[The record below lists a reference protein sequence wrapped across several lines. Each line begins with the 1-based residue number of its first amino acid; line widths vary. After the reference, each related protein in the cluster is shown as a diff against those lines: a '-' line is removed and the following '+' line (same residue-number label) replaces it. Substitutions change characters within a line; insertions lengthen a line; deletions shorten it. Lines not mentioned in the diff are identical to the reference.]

1 MQISAIIIASWQVS
15 GTYIS
20 FSLIIQMRPNIPGM
34 WNQPSLC
41 LMGIKNHNAGA
52 ARGRGAITTGT
63 AFGLIQ
69 PHSASCFICSI
80 PHLQQGS
87 GATALKTYSSA
98 MCAAEQAAFSSL
110 TDEYGE
116 KKKKKKKPYPFLPG
130 TSASSSKMRI

>member
-52 ARGRGAITTGT
+52 ARGRGAITEFTFTTGT

-69 PHSASCFICSI
+69 PHALFAAS
-80 PHLQQGS
+80 P
-87 GATALKTYSSA
+87 T
-98 MCAAEQAAFSSL
+98 
-110 TDEYGE
+110 
-116 KKKKKKKPYPFLPG
+116 
-130 TSASSSKMRI
+130 SSKVLEPRL